1 MRVIVWLAAL
11 LSPMTGRDGVSIR
24 AAYHEPAPGVE
35 VGVGMD
41 GCGEWLP

>member
-1 MRVIVWLAAL
+1 MRVIAWLAAL
-11 LSPMTGRDGVSIR
+11 LSPMTGRDGVPIPL
-24 AAYHEPAPGVE
+24 AYHEPPQGVE